1 MRRALPLLAVLLAAA
16 SGRAG
21 AQTASGYLGASAT
34 VLPAPA
40 TATLGGELSVR
51 QTAQGVTISAPVRMG
66 GAGPAIVSVGGNGG
80 AGACRMPSLS
90 SASPEGMADG
100 RSAGRVSCSV
110 ALADA
115 RREGGADVPVSI
127 LIVPAT

>member
-1 MRRALPLLAVLLAAA
+1 MRRALLLATLLLAAA
-16 SGRAG
+16 AGRAG
-21 AQTASGYLGASAT
+21 AQAASGYLGVSAT

-40 TATLGGELSVR
+40 TASVGSELSVR

-66 GAGPAIVSVGGNGG
+66 GAGPAIVSVGGVGG

-90 SASPEGMADG
+90 SASSEGTAHG

-110 ALADA
+110 TLADA
-115 RREGGADVPVSI
+115 RRAGGADVPVSI